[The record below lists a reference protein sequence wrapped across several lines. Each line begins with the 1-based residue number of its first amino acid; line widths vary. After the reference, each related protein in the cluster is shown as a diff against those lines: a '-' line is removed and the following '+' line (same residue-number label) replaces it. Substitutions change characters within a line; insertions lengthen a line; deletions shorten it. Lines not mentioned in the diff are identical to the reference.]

1 MSQQVTHRAG
11 LDRSGPGLI
20 YRSSLAFTRLAR
32 VISWALGAADPR
44 GPRFGGLHCRNWP

>member
-32 VISWALGAADPR
+32 LTSWGIGR
-44 GPRFGGLHCRNWP
+44 GRSAWFAIGRPTWS